1 MGYPALLKQRESQ
14 KMNLRKE
21 ALRDA
26 ERLSSL
32 LKEKFEYE
40 ALYLIGSVVKGRG
53 FRLHSDID
61 LVIKG
66 LKADSFFK
74 AFAFLIKNSPFP
86 IDLKPWEELDAE
98 SKARVAEEGRILQ

>member
-1 MGYPALLKQRESQ
+1 MGYLALLEQRESQ

-21 ALRDA
+21 ALREA

-40 ALYLIGSVVKGRG
+40 TLYLIGSVLKGRR

-61 LVIKG
+61 LGIKG
-66 LKADSFFK
+66 LKVDSFFK
-74 AFAFLIKNSPFP
+74 AFAFLIKNSSFP
-86 IDLKPWEELDAE
+86 IDLEPWEELDAG
-98 SKARVAEEGRILQ
+98 SKARVEKEGRVL

>member
-1 MGYPALLKQRESQ
+1 MGYLALLKQRESQ
-14 KMNLRKE
+14 RMDLRKE
-21 ALRDA
+21 AFKEA

-32 LKEKFEYE
+32 LRKKFEYE
-40 ALYLIGSVVKGRG
+40 TLYLFGSVVKGRG
-53 FRLHSDID
+53 FRRHSDID

-66 LKADSFFK
+66 LKTDSFFK
-74 AFAFLIKNSPFP
+74 AFAFLIQNSPFP

>member
-1 MGYPALLKQRESQ
+1 MGYLALLKQRESH

-21 ALRDA
+21 ALKEA
-26 ERLSSL
+26 ERLSCL

-40 ALYLIGSVVKGRG
+40 NLYLIGSVLKGRR
-53 FRLHSDID
+53 FHFHSDID

-66 LKADSFFK
+66 LKTDSFFK

-98 SKARVAEEGRILQ
+98 SKARVAKEGRILP

>member
-1 MGYPALLKQRESQ
+1 
-14 KMNLRKE
+14 
-21 ALRDA
+21 
-26 ERLSSL
+26 
-32 LKEKFEYE
+32 
-40 ALYLIGSVVKGRG
+40 
-53 FRLHSDID
+53 

-66 LKADSFFK
+66 LKVDSFFK

>member
-1 MGYPALLKQRESQ
+1 MGDLALLKQRESQ
-14 KMNLRKE
+14 KMNLRKD
-21 ALRDA
+21 ALREA

-40 ALYLIGSVVKGRG
+40 TLYLIGSVLKDRG

-66 LKADSFFK
+66 LKIDSFFK
-74 AFAFLIKNSPFP
+74 AFAFLIRNSPFP
-86 IDLKPWEELDAE
+86 IDLKPWEELDAK
-98 SKARVAEEGRILQ
+98 SKARVEEEGRILQ

>member
-1 MGYPALLKQRESQ
+1 MGYLVLLQQRESQ

-21 ALRDA
+21 ALREA

-40 ALYLIGSVVKGRG
+40 TLYLIGSVLKDRG

-66 LKADSFFK
+66 LKADAFFK
-74 AFAFLIKNSPFP
+74 ALAFLIKKGSFP

-98 SKARVAEEGRILQ
+98 SKVRVEEEGRILS